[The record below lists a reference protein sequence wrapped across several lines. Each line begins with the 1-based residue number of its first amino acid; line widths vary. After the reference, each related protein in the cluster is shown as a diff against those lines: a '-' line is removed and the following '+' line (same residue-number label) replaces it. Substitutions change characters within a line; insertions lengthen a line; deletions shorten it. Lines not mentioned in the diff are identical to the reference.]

1 MAGQSRAPAEAE
13 DIQNNSC
20 QGTRRAL
27 RQYLQKPLRGLGHA
41 GMAARPAVA
50 CGPGKADQRAE
61 LIPSP
66 AHERRICRSL

>member
-41 GMAARPAVA
+41 GMAAARRGVA
-50 CGPGKADQRAE
+50 RESGINAQ
-61 LIPSP
+61 S
-66 AHERRICRSL
+66 